1 MPSANDPKAFG
12 IRFRQALQRKEHGG
26 VGATQLAEALLS
38 EFPEGLSIQSV
49 HKWIRGTAVP
59 RPDRLA
65 VLARWLDVS
74 EHWLRF
80 GPDPKA
86 SSPQNGGGAVRPLS
100 TKDLARRLLAL
111 PEPQREIVEALL
123 LEFEK
128 IPPE

>member
-12 IRFRQALQRKEHGG
+12 MRFRQAILRRGHGQL
-26 VGATQLAEALLS
+26 GATELAEALVL
-38 EFPEGLSIQSV
+38 EFPDGLSIQSV
-49 HKWIRGTAVP
+49 HKWVNGTAVP

-86 SSPQNGGGAVRPLS
+86 ANRLTGGADRPLS
-100 TKDLARRLLAL
+100 AKDLARRLQAL
-111 PEPQREIVEALL
+111 SGAQREIVEALL

-128 IPPE
+128 IPRE

>member
-12 IRFRQALQRKEHGG
+12 MRFRQAMLRKGYG
-26 VGATQLAEALLS
+26 QLGATELAEALAS
-38 EFPEGLSIQSV
+38 EFPDGLSIQSA
-49 HKWIRGTAVP
+49 HKWIHGTAVP

-86 SSPQNGGGAVRPLS
+86 SNRLTGGADRPLNA
-100 TKDLARRLLAL
+100 KDLAHRLRAL
-111 PEPQREIVEALL
+111 SEAQREIVEALL

-128 IPPE
+128 IPRD

>member
-1 MPSANDPKAFG
+1 MPPANDPKAFG
-12 IRFRQALQRKEHGG
+12 IRFRQALQRKGLGG

-49 HKWIRGTAVP
+49 HKWVNGTAVP

-65 VLARWLDVS
+65 VLASWLDVS

-86 SSPQNGGGAVRPLS
+86 SNRQTGGADRPIS
-100 TKDLARRLLAL
+100 TKDLARRLQAL
-111 PEPQREIVEALL
+111 SEPQREIVEALL

-128 IPPE
+128 ISPE

>member
-1 MPSANDPKAFG
+1 MPAANDPKAFG
-12 IRFRQALQRKEHGG
+12 TRFRQAMRHKGHDRI
-26 VGATQLAEALLS
+26 GATELAEALAS

-49 HKWIRGTAVP
+49 HKWIQGTAVP

-86 SSPQNGGGAVRPLS
+86 ADRLTAGADRPLS
-100 TKDLARRLLAL
+100 AKDLARRLQAL
-111 PEPQREIVEALL
+111 SEAQRSIVEALL

-128 IPPE
+128 IPRK